1 MAGIKRALIS
11 VSNKAGVVLLAR
23 ELQELGVEI
32 VSTGG
37 TEKRLLGRVEVI
49 PISDIT
55 GFEEML
61 DGRVKTLHPHIHGA
75 ILADRT
81 KPEHLRELEELGIT
95 SIDLVVVNLYPF
107 AETISNPDSTL
118 ADAVEQ
124 IDIGGVALIRASAK
138 NFQSVAIVT
147 DPSRYS
153 GLLLEMRKSGGEVSM
168 ETRQAMAAEAFRHTS
183 DYDNAINSYLS
194 RQFSEFPNQLSL
206 SFRKADEL
214 RYGENPHQRAAFYKE
229 VGGFPGSLANAE
241 KLHGKALSFNNMLD
255 LDASWALVRE
265 FEEPAA
271 AVIKHN
277 TPCGAAVAAT
287 VAEAYTLAF
296 DSDPLSAFGGIVA
309 FNREVDEDCARRIVA
324 VFQEAV
330 IAPPIARRPWRSSPA
345 RPTCRIMRL
354 AIPQAENQGDKDF
367 KHIEGG
373 CWCRTATVVR
383 ETLEDFKLVTS
394 RKPTEQEWQDLLF
407 ARKVAKHALQTPS
420 YWRKT
425 GSRWVSGPASW
436 SRVEAVW
443 VALHEGGGRNPPA
456 ALLGFPMPFFP
467 IPDALEERRKR
478 ESPAS
483 SPSRVAVHEGPG
495 RQSKRRE
502 KLGVSPW
509 SLPAFRHFATEATPG
524 LSTRLARM
532 SGLFGSSM
540 PVKSGI
546 LALHG

>member
-23 ELQELGVEI
+23 ELQEMGVEI

-37 TEKRLLGRVEVI
+37 TEKRLLEEGVKVI

-55 GFEEML
+55 GFVEML
-61 DGRVKTLHPHIHGA
+61 DGRVKTLHPFIHGA

-81 KPEHLRELEELGIT
+81 KPEHLRELEKMGIT
-95 SIDLVVVNLYPF
+95 PIDLVVVNLYPF
-107 AETISNPDSTL
+107 AETIADPDSIL

-138 NFQSVAIVT
+138 NFHSVAIVT

-153 GLLLEMRKSGGEVSM
+153 GLLLEMRKNGGEVSS

-183 DYDNAINSYLS
+183 DYDNAINSYLA
-194 RQFSEFPNQLSL
+194 RQFNDFPSQLSL

-229 VGGFPGSLANAE
+229 VGASSDSLANAE

-330 IAPPIARRPWRSSPA
+330 IAPSYTEAALGILSGKADL
-345 RPTCRIMRL
+345 RIMRL
-354 AIPQAENQGDKDF
+354 PIPPAAPLGDKDF

-373 CWCRTATVVR
+373 LLVQDCDRSQ
-383 ETLEDFKLVTS
+383 ETRKDFELVTS
-394 RKPTEQEWQDLLF
+394 RKPTEKEWQDLLF
-407 ARKVAKHALQTPS
+407 AWKVAKHVRSNAIVLAKDRVTVGIGAGQL
-420 YWRKT
+420 
-425 GSRWVSGPASW
+425 

-443 VALHEGGGRNPPA
+443 VALHKAGDKA
-456 ALLGFPMPFFP
+456 AGCVLGSDAFFP
-467 IPDALEERRKR
+467 FPDALEAAAQAGVTCFAE
-478 ESPAS
+478 
-483 SPSRVAVHEGPG
+483 PG
-495 RQSKRRE
+495 GSMKDQTVKETAE
-502 KLGVSPW
+502 KLGVS
-509 SLPAFRHFATEATPG
+509 LVFTGFRHF
-524 LSTRLARM
+524 R
-532 SGLFGSSM
+532 
-540 PVKSGI
+540 
-546 LALHG
+546 H

>member
-23 ELQELGVEI
+23 ELREMGVEI
-32 VSTGG
+32 ISTGG
-37 TEKRLLGRVEVI
+37 TEKRLLEEGIEVI

-55 GFEEML
+55 GFKEML

-138 NFQSVAIVT
+138 NFHSVAIVT
-147 DPSRYS
+147 DPTRYS
-153 GLLLEMRKSGGEVSM
+153 GLLLEMRQNNGEVSM

-183 DYDNAINSYLS
+183 DYDNAINSYLA
-194 RQFSEFPNQLSL
+194 RQFDEFPGQLSL

-229 VGGFPGSLANAE
+229 VGGSPGSLANAE

-330 IAPPIARRPWRSSPA
+330 IAPSYSEAA
-345 RPTCRIMRL
+345 LEVLTGKADLRIMRL

-373 CWCRTATVVR
+373 LLVQDCDRSR
-383 ETLEDFKLVTS
+383 ETREDFKLVTS

-407 ARKVAKHALQTPS
+407 SWKVAKHVRSNAIVLAKDRVTVGIGAGQL
-420 YWRKT
+420 
-425 GSRWVSGPASW
+425 

-443 VALHEGGGRNPPA
+443 VALHKAGDKA
-456 ALLGFPMPFFP
+456 AGCVLGSDAFFP
-467 IPDALEERRKR
+467 FPDALEAAAQAGVTCFAE
-478 ESPAS
+478 
-483 SPSRVAVHEGPG
+483 PG
-495 RQSKRRE
+495 GSLKDQAIKETAE
-502 KLGVSPW
+502 KLGVS
-509 SLPAFRHFATEATPG
+509 LVFTGFRHF
-524 LSTRLARM
+524 R
-532 SGLFGSSM
+532 
-540 PVKSGI
+540 
-546 LALHG
+546 H

>member
-1 MAGIKRALIS
+1 M
-11 VSNKAGVVLLAR
+11 
-23 ELQELGVEI
+23 
-32 VSTGG
+32 
-37 TEKRLLGRVEVI
+37 EVI

-107 AETISNPDSTL
+107 AETISDPDSTL

-138 NFQSVAIVT
+138 NFNSVAIVT
-147 DPSRYS
+147 DPTRYS
-153 GLLLEMRKSGGEVSM
+153 GLLLEMRQNNGEVSL

-194 RQFSEFPNQLSL
+194 RQFSEFPSQFVL

-330 IAPPIARRPWRSSPA
+330 IAPSYSEAALEILTGKADL
-345 RPTCRIMRL
+345 RIMRL
-354 AIPQAENQGDKDF
+354 PLPQAENQGDKDF

-373 CWCRTATVVR
+373 LLVQDCDRSR
-383 ETLEDFKLVTS
+383 ETLEDFELVTS
-394 RKPTEQEWQDLLF
+394 RKPTEQELQDLLF
-407 ARKVAKHALQTPS
+407 AWKVAKHVRSNAIVLAKDRVTVGIGAGQL
-420 YWRKT
+420 
-425 GSRWVSGPASW
+425 

-443 VALHEGGGRNPPA
+443 VALHKAGNKA
-456 ALLGFPMPFFP
+456 AGCVLGSDAFFP
-467 IPDALEERRKR
+467 FPDALEAAAQAGVTCFAE
-478 ESPAS
+478 
-483 SPSRVAVHEGPG
+483 PG
-495 RQSKRRE
+495 GSLKDSDVKTAAE
-502 KLGVSPW
+502 KLGVS
-509 SLPAFRHFATEATPG
+509 LIFTGFRHF
-524 LSTRLARM
+524 R
-532 SGLFGSSM
+532 
-540 PVKSGI
+540 
-546 LALHG
+546 H